1 MNVNTTLNYLTNSAQ
16 AAQRFAGDVLK
27 GMQSNIERKPWGRY
41 SSQYGSVGET
51 ARQAVQ
57 TGGQTAG
64 ASDVAAA
71 AVLDVMTNET
81 RKGVWRYTNMHRMVG
96 DVGQYVAPRLGL
108 DSPLA
113 GAAAAAA
120 VPIAVG
126 ALSGQFGSPLQGLRP
141 AGYKAV
147 APVSKE
153 EDPTGRKSQSP
164 ALEAGMRY
172 LLGQNSQLLAYKDFK
187 EERPD
192 VMPSTYSEYQ
202 RFRSMKPEAGKLI
215 SVDPA
220 TQSFS
225 ALGGVIKGTAR
236 GLNDPELRLK
246 GVPVTASAVLG
257 TAAGLGAIKAGSQ
270 FLNPSTSFDP
280 AIEKT
285 GAAIKKVKRLLKTT
299 EDPATIAGYTA
310 DLEKQTGLYEA
321 AKQARREALPAI
333 AQQFER
339 LGPLKDP
346 TLLAAGAITA
356 GAVGLAA
363 KKLFQKATEKRI
375 QKEDPIEY
383 LKYKHGSFQAAAEAV
398 GKPQATS
405 WQQLVS

>member
-16 AAQRFAGDVLK
+16 AVQRFAGEVI
-27 GMQSNIERKPWGRY
+27 SNAQAGIQRKPWGKY
-41 SSQYGSVGET
+41 ASDYGPVGGTIRT
-51 ARQAVQ
+51 AVK
-57 TGGQTAG
+57 TSGQVMG
-64 ASDVAAA
+64 ASDVAASTI
-71 AVLDVMTNET
+71 LDALTDET
-81 RKGVWRYTNMHRMVG
+81 RKGVWHYTNMHRMVG

-108 DSPLA
+108 ESPLA
-113 GAAAAAA
+113 GAAVAAA

-126 ALSGQFGSPLQGLRP
+126 ALSGQFGSPLKGMRP

-153 EDPTGRKSQSP
+153 KDPTGKTPQSP

-172 LLGQNSQLLAYKDFK
+172 FLGQKSQLLPYRDFK

-192 VMPSTYSEYQ
+192 IMPSTYSEYQ
-202 RFRSMKPEAGKLI
+202 RYQRMKPEPGQLI
-215 SVDPA
+215 AIDPQ
-220 TQSFS
+220 TQAFS

-246 GVPVTASAVLG
+246 GVPITASSVLG

-270 FLNPSTSFDP
+270 FLNPPTNFDL
-280 AIEKT
+280 
-285 GAAIKKVKRLLKTT
+285 AIKDTSQSVAKAKRLLKT
-299 EDPATIAGYTA
+299 ATDSVSAEIYKA
-310 DLEKQTGLYEA
+310 DLKKQTELYEA
-321 AKQARREALPAI
+321 AKQARKEVIPAV
-333 AQQFER
+333 AQQFEK
-339 LGPLKDP
+339 LGQFKDP
-346 TLLAAGAITA
+346 ALLAAGAITA

-363 KKLFQKATEKRI
+363 KKVFQKATEKRI

-383 LKYKHGSFQAAAEAV
+383 LRYKHGSFKAAAEAT
-398 GKPQATS
+398 GKPEATS

>member
-16 AAQRFAGDVLK
+16 AVQRFAGEAISK
-27 GMQSNIERKPWGRY
+27 TQAGIQRKPWGKY
-41 SSQYGSVGET
+41 ASSYGPTSET
-51 ARQAVQ
+51 IRSAVK
-57 TGGQTAG
+57 GQGQGMG
-64 ASDVAAA
+64 ASDVAAST
-71 AVLDVMTNET
+71 VLDALTNET
-81 RKGVWRYTNMHRMVG
+81 RKDVWRFTNMHRMVG

-113 GAAAAAA
+113 GAAVAAA

-126 ALSGQFGSPLQGLRP
+126 ALSGQFGSPLEGMRP

-153 EDPTGRKSQSP
+153 KDPTGKTPQSA

-172 LLGQNSQLLAYKDFK
+172 FLGQKSQLLPYKDFK

-202 RFRSMKPEAGKLI
+202 RFQRMKPEPGQLV

-246 GVPVTASAVLG
+246 GVPVTASSVIG

-270 FLNPSTSFDP
+270 FLNPSTNFDS
-280 AIEKT
+280 A
-285 GAAIKKVKRLLKTT
+285 VKDTSQAVAKAKQLLK
-299 EDPATIAGYTA
+299 IAKDSVSAEVYRA

-321 AKQARREALPAI
+321 AKQARKEVLPGVAR
-333 AQQFER
+333 QFEK
-339 LGPLKDP
+339 LGQFKDP
-346 TLLAAGAITA
+346 ALLAAGAITA

-363 KKLFQKATEKRI
+363 KKVFQKAAEKRI

-383 LKYKHGSFQAAAEAV
+383 LRYKHGSFKAAAEAT
-398 GKPQATS
+398 GKPEAMS

>member
-16 AAQRFAGDVLK
+16 AVQRFAGEALSK
-27 GMQSNIERKPWGRY
+27 TQSGIQRKPWGKY
-41 SSQYGSVGET
+41 ASAYGPTSET
-51 ARQAVQ
+51 IRSAVK
-57 TGGQTAG
+57 GQGQGMG
-64 ASDVAAA
+64 ATDVAAST
-71 AVLDVMTNET
+71 VLDALTNET
-81 RKGVWRYTNMHRMVG
+81 RKDVWRFTNMHRMVG

-113 GAAAAAA
+113 GAAVAAA

-126 ALSGQFGSPLQGLRP
+126 ALSGQFGSPLEGMRP

-153 EDPTGRKSQSP
+153 KDPTGKTPQSA

-172 LLGQNSQLLAYKDFK
+172 FLGQKSQLLPYKDFK

-202 RFRSMKPEAGKLI
+202 RFQRMKPEPGQLV

-236 GLNDPELRLK
+236 GLNDPEIRLK
-246 GVPVTASAVLG
+246 GVPVTASSVIG

-270 FLNPSTSFDP
+270 FLNPKVSIPSGTREELISKGVPLGARVAETLGRYTDP
-280 AIEKT
+280 A
-285 GAAIKKVKRLLKTT
+285 
-299 EDPATIAGYTA
+299 
-310 DLEKQTGLYEA
+310 
-321 AKQARREALPAI
+321 
-333 AQQFER
+333 
-339 LGPLKDP
+339 
-346 TLLAAGAITA
+346 LLAAGAITA

-363 KKLFQKATEKRI
+363 KKVFQKATEKRI

-383 LKYKHGSFQAAAEAV
+383 LRYKHGSFKAAAEAT
-398 GKPQATS
+398 GKPEAMS

>member
-41 SSQYGSVGET
+41 ASQYGSVGST
-51 ARQAVQ
+51 TRQAVES
-57 TGGQTAG
+57 GGQAAG
-64 ASDVAAA
+64 ATDVAAA

-81 RKGVWRYTNMHRMVG
+81 RKDVWRYTNMHRMVG
-96 DVGQYVAPRLGL
+96 DVGQYIAPRLGL

-113 GAAAAAA
+113 GAAVAAA

-126 ALSGQFGSPLQGLRP
+126 ALSGQFGSPIKGMRP

-153 EDPTGRKSQSP
+153 EDPTGRTTQSP
-164 ALEAGMRY
+164 VIEAGMRY
-172 LLGQNSQLLAYKDFK
+172 LLGQKSQLLPYKDFK

-202 RFRSMKPEAGKLI
+202 RFQRMKPEAGKLI

-225 ALGGVIKGTAR
+225 ALGGAIKGTAR

-246 GVPVTASAVLG
+246 GVPVTASAVIG

-270 FLNPSTSFDP
+270 FLNPKVSIPSGTREELISKAVPLGARVAETLGRYTDP
-280 AIEKT
+280 A
-285 GAAIKKVKRLLKTT
+285 
-299 EDPATIAGYTA
+299 
-310 DLEKQTGLYEA
+310 
-321 AKQARREALPAI
+321 
-333 AQQFER
+333 
-339 LGPLKDP
+339 
-346 TLLAAGAITA
+346 LLAAGAITA

-363 KKLFQKATEKRI
+363 KKVFQKAAEKRI

-383 LKYKHGSFQAAAEAV
+383 LKYKHGSFQEAAQAV